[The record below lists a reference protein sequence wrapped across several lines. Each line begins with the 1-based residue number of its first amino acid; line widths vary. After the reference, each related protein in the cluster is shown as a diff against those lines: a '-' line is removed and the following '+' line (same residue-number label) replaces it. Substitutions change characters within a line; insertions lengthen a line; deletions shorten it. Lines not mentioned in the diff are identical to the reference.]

1 MVTCFANC
9 YYVQSHYTNS
19 CTASCRYATCLSTW
33 RTAYLDPVES
43 NGRRQ
48 HGVRDGKGVA
58 EGDGLGAELGA
69 EVNALALQ

>member
-1 MVTCFANC
+1 M
-9 YYVQSHYTNS
+9 
-19 CTASCRYATCLSTW
+19 
-33 RTAYLDPVES
+33 AYLDPVES

-58 EGDGLGAELGA
+58 EGDGLGAQLGA